1 MTFPMSPLRRA
12 LLLLPFLAVS
22 AVLILWR
29 VPGAIEPPQEETR
42 PSILIVTID
51 TLRADAAGR
60 DRGTPAIAAFLQQAA
75 SYPRART
82 PLPLTVPALLSLFS
96 GLLPARHGVH
106 DNAAVLLPGQRDF
119 PLLAEEL
126 RDAGYDTA
134 AFTPIG
140 VTGRH
145 TSLDAGFVEFDGYE
159 GGAGAAPYL
168 QAEERVKAPLAW
180 LAGRKGN
187 RPYLCWVHFYDPH
200 SPYLP
205 YPGDD
210 LRAGTTAGASA
221 RDLYF
226 GEVRRTDAAFERL
239 LAAVGEEVVV
249 VLASDHGE
257 GLGEHGERE
266 HGYFAYSSTLDI
278 LLAVRAPGLP
288 AGSEEFAPR
297 TLCDVAP
304 TLRELCAL
312 PPRESHGSSLLGPP
326 VPVAVSECI
335 FLWRAHGWG
344 QCLTAFDG
352 RISLVEAGPR
362 VELFD
367 RHSDPGET
375 DPLAAAGHPAYAALD
390 RALDALR
397 LLGARGRDREFVP
410 RMETPYAIAGRPVSN
425 LLARP
430 ENARLVDPTSRAHLL
445 ERLDLI
451 SARAQAALLRRDSQA
466 LIGVVVELEEVAAHA
481 PESPAPIYLIAE
493 AQRTLGDL
501 LSSREWRRSA
511 ARSARDAVER
521 GYLVSPPVQL
531 ALEASRASGDIEEC
545 RLSFLLLARPGLVPD
560 LGCLEAALEVA
571 HLLHVGGDAEAHPRI
586 RALLER
592 GLGYLQ
598 EAESQ
603 ARLRRWIAS
612 LPPP

>member
-1 MTFPMSPLRRA
+1 MSPLRRA

-22 AVLILWR
+22 ALLILWR
-29 VPGAIEPPQEETR
+29 VPGAMKTPPPNDR
-42 PSILIVTID
+42 PNVLIVTLD
-51 TLRADAAGR
+51 TVRADAAGR
-60 DRGTPAIAAFLQQAA
+60 DRGTPAIAEFLQEAT

-106 DNAAVLLPGQRDF
+106 DNSGVLLPGQRGF
-119 PLLAEEL
+119 PLLAEEF

-134 AFTPIG
+134 GFTPVG

-145 TSLDAGFVEFDGYE
+145 TSLDAGFLEFDGYTGT
-159 GGAGAAPYL
+159 GGPAPYL

-180 LAGRKGN
+180 LASRTGK
-187 RPYLCWVHFYDPH
+187 RPFFCWVHFYDPH

-210 LRAGTTAGASA
+210 RRAGTKAGDSA
-221 RDLYF
+221 REIYF
-226 GEVRRTDAAFERL
+226 GEIRRTDAVFERL
-239 LAAVGEEVVV
+239 LAAAGKDAIV

-257 GLGEHGERE
+257 GLGEHGEPE

-278 LLAVRAPGLP
+278 LLAVRAPGLA
-288 AGSEEFAPR
+288 AGAEEAAPR
-297 TLCDVAP
+297 TLCDLAP
-304 TLRELCAL
+304 TLRALCGL
-312 PPRESHGSSLLGPP
+312 PPRESDGRSLLGPP
-326 VPVAVSECI
+326 LPVAVSECI

-352 RISLVEAGPR
+352 RYSLVEAGPR

-367 RHSDPGET
+367 RQSDPGET
-375 DPLAAAGHPAYAALD
+375 HPLDAAGHPAYAQLD

-397 LLGARGRDREFVP
+397 LLGARGRDREFLP
-410 RMETPYAIAGRPVSN
+410 RSETPYAVASRPVSN

-430 ENARLVDPTSRAHLL
+430 ENANLLDPTSRAALL
-445 ERLDLI
+445 ARLEAI

-466 LIGVVVELEEVAAHA
+466 LVGLVVELEEIAALA

-511 ARSARDAVER
+511 ARSARESVER
-521 GYLVSPPVQL
+521 GYVVSSPVQL
-531 ALEASRASGDIEEC
+531 ALEASRAAGDPEEC

-560 LGCLEAALEVA
+560 LACLEAGVEVA
-571 HLLHVGGDAEAHPRI
+571 HVLHVGGDATAHPRI

-592 GLGYLQ
+592 GLGYL
-598 EAESQ
+598 ADPESQ
-603 ARLRRWIAS
+603 ARLRGWISS
-612 LPPP
+612 LDAP